1 MVFQMGGKAREE
13 YTYEQHVFLLDY
25 FATDPKGLNCGL
37 VASCMSTS
45 PRDLECCNSLW
56 ISGDIEECGCAR
68 TNFFISSFC
77 CGVITSLY
85 LMCNKKRKEKSQQ
98 GGGIR
103 GRKKKKKGGTGGK
116 FSLLTVERRQEGLG
130 AREQATVC
138 PHG

>member
-1 MVFQMGGKAREE
+1 MGGKAREE

-85 LMCNKKRKEKSQQ
+85 LLLCNKKRKEKERSQQ
-98 GGGIR
+98 GAEFGEKKREVAGGGEFR
-103 GRKKKKKGGTGGK
+103 DTYR
-116 FSLLTVERRQEGLG
+116 
-130 AREQATVC
+130 
-138 PHG
+138 